1 MLQNY
6 TFIADKRGVRRSFL
20 LFFSLFLLQVTAF
33 AQNDVR
39 ITIRENN
46 ITVIEALKK
55 VEKQS
60 GLSIGYNNSLL
71 RDKPALNLNLD
82 KAGLDYSL
90 STILKGTGCTYE
102 LKGKYIKIIP
112 QPAQEK
118 PSSDKQIKG
127 KVTDETGEP
136 LIGVNIQVQGSAS
149 GVITDIEGRYSIE
162 APVGST
168 LNFTYIGYTPQNV
181 KVTDRSVYNVTLA
194 TAVEQLNEVSSVN
207 RKH

>member
-71 RDKPALNLNLD
+71 RDNLPSISIWIKPDWIIL
-82 KAGLDYSL
+82 SL
-90 STILKGTGCTYE
+90 
-102 LKGKYIKIIP
+102 
-112 QPAQEK
+112 
-118 PSSDKQIKG
+118 PS
-127 KVTDETGEP
+127 
-136 LIGVNIQVQGSAS
+136 
-149 GVITDIEGRYSIE
+149 
-162 APVGST
+162 
-168 LNFTYIGYTPQNV
+168 
-181 KVTDRSVYNVTLA
+181 
-194 TAVEQLNEVSSVN
+194 
-207 RKH
+207 

>member
-20 LFFSLFLLQVTAF
+20 LFFQLIFLLQVTAF

-82 KAGLDYSL
+82 KAGLIILSL
-90 STILKGTGCTYE
+90 
-102 LKGKYIKIIP
+102 P
-112 QPAQEK
+112 
-118 PSSDKQIKG
+118 
-127 KVTDETGEP
+127 
-136 LIGVNIQVQGSAS
+136 
-149 GVITDIEGRYSIE
+149 
-162 APVGST
+162 
-168 LNFTYIGYTPQNV
+168 F
-181 KVTDRSVYNVTLA
+181 
-194 TAVEQLNEVSSVN
+194 
-207 RKH
+207 

>member
-127 KVTDETGEP
+127 KVTDESVSIFRCRVLPVELLRT
-136 LIGVNIQVQGSAS
+136 LKD
-149 GVITDIEGRYSIE
+149 VILSKLRWVARSIL
-162 APVGST
+162 P
-168 LNFTYIGYTPQNV
+168 I
-181 KVTDRSVYNVTLA
+181 
-194 TAVEQLNEVSSVN
+194 
-207 RKH
+207 

>member
-82 KAGLDYSL
+82 KITHILDSDLNDSFRLVHIFDSVADNVMDNAADLLPIGNYHNVFFHVVG
-90 STILKGTGCTYE
+90 I
-102 LKGKYIKIIP
+102 
-112 QPAQEK
+112 AQF
-118 PSSDKQIKG
+118 PWS
-127 KVTDETGEP
+127 
-136 LIGVNIQVQGSAS
+136 QVPDQLL
-149 GVITDIEGRYSIE
+149 
-162 APVGST
+162 
-168 LNFTYIGYTPQNV
+168 LNNLQNNLPHL
-181 KVTDRSVYNVTLA
+181 VY
-194 TAVEQLNEVSSVN
+194 
-207 RKH
+207 

>member
-82 KAGLDYSL
+82 KI
-90 STILKGTGCTYE
+90 THILYTNIDKALRLIQIFDG
-102 LKGKYIKIIP
+102 IIN
-112 QPAQEK
+112 
-118 PSSDKQIKG
+118 
-127 KVTDETGEP
+127 
-136 LIGVNIQVQGSAS
+136 NIMN
-149 GVITDIEGRYSIE
+149 D
-162 APVGST
+162 T
-168 LNFTYIGYTPQNV
+168 L
-181 KVTDRSVYNVTLA
+181 
-194 TAVEQLNEVSSVN
+194 
-207 RKH
+207 

>member
-82 KAGLDYSL
+82 KSRIGLFSL
-90 STILKGTGCTYE
+90 YHSERYRLH
-102 LKGKYIKIIP
+102 LR
-112 QPAQEK
+112 
-118 PSSDKQIKG
+118 
-127 KVTDETGEP
+127 
-136 LIGVNIQVQGSAS
+136 
-149 GVITDIEGRYSIE
+149 IER
-162 APVGST
+162 
-168 LNFTYIGYTPQNV
+168 
-181 KVTDRSVYNVTLA
+181 
-194 TAVEQLNEVSSVN
+194 
-207 RKH
+207 

>member
-46 ITVIEALKK
+46 ITIIEALKK

-90 STILKGTGCTYE
+90 STILKGTGFTYE

-112 QPAQEK
+112 QPVQEK
-118 PSSDKQIKG
+118 TSSGKQIKG

-136 LIGVNIQVQGSAS
+136 LIGVNILVKGKST
-149 GVITDIEGRYSIE
+149 GVVSDLYGRYQIEVTEGDRLEFRTLKDVILSKLRWVAYSIS
-162 APVGST
+162 P
-168 LNFTYIGYTPQNV
+168 I
-181 KVTDRSVYNVTLA
+181 
-194 TAVEQLNEVSSVN
+194 
-207 RKH
+207 

>member
-46 ITVIEALKK
+46 ITVIEALKR

-102 LKGKYIKIIP
+102 LKGKYIKICLLYTS
-112 QPAQEK
+112 
-118 PSSDKQIKG
+118 PSPRD
-127 KVTDETGEP
+127 
-136 LIGVNIQVQGSAS
+136 
-149 GVITDIEGRYSIE
+149 
-162 APVGST
+162 
-168 LNFTYIGYTPQNV
+168 
-181 KVTDRSVYNVTLA
+181 
-194 TAVEQLNEVSSVN
+194 
-207 RKH
+207 

>member
-1 MLQNY
+1 MTNLP
-6 TFIADKRGVRRSFL
+6 
-20 LFFSLFLLQVTAF
+20 
-33 AQNDVR
+33 
-39 ITIRENN
+39 
-46 ITVIEALKK
+46 
-55 VEKQS
+55 
-60 GLSIGYNNSLL
+60 SIS
-71 RDKPALNLNLD
+71 NLD

-149 GVITDIEGRYSIE
+149 GIVRTLGTIYSIKLE
-162 APVGST
+162 CC
-168 LNFTYIGYTPQNV
+168 L
-181 KVTDRSVYNVTLA
+181 
-194 TAVEQLNEVSSVN
+194 
-207 RKH
+207 H

>member
-1 MLQNY
+1 M
-6 TFIADKRGVRRSFL
+6 
-20 LFFSLFLLQVTAF
+20 
-33 AQNDVR
+33 R

-127 KVTDETGEP
+127 KVDYF
-136 LIGVNIQVQGSAS
+136 IS
-149 GVITDIEGRYSIE
+149 GMEW
-162 APVGST
+162 
-168 LNFTYIGYTPQNV
+168 
-181 KVTDRSVYNVTLA
+181 RSVPDTFFSW
-194 TAVEQLNEVSSVN
+194 AVIVFFKLLIYWMIHFGYFQFRFHAGLYFLFPFRVI
-207 RKH
+207 